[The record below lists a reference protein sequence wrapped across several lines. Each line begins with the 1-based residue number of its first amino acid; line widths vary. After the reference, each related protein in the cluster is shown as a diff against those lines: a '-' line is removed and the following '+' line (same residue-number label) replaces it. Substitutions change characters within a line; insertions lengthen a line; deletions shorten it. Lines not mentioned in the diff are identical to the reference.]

1 MRTRYASVV
10 SVGGVIAAGL
20 VAALVN
26 TQALAGAGGRAE
38 SSLAVTPLVPAS
50 VSPGSDGMAREF
62 SVGKAGTITL
72 GVANGALTVIAIAPQ
87 SGWSV
92 SAMASSVDGSVFVD
106 FVSADTQLQATATL
120 SGSQITV
127 SLAEF
132 PQSIPTSTAAETPP
146 STPPVTPPPVTPPPV
161 TPPAESAPSPPE
173 PSSPATPPPPTQPQS
188 TVRPSS
194 TAPVPTSVPEDD
206 DDSTGDDS
214 DKHRDDDSET
224 RDD

>member
-1 MRTRYASVV
+1 MRTPYASVV

-26 TQALAGAGGRAE
+26 TQALAGAGGRVD

-50 VSPGSDGMAREF
+50 VSPGSDGMAQEF

-106 FVSADTQLQATATL
+106 FVSADIQLQATAML
-120 SGSQITV
+120 SGSQISV

-132 PQSIPTSTAAETPP
+132 PHSVPTSTAAETPP
-146 STPPVTPPPVTPPPV
+146 STPPVTPPPVTPP
-161 TPPAESAPSPPE
+161 AESSPSPPE

-214 DKHRDDDSET
+214 DEHRDDDSET

>member
-92 SAMASSVDGSVFVD
+92 SAMVSSVDGSVFVD

-120 SGSQITV
+120 SGSQISI

-146 STPPVTPPPVTPPPV
+146 STPPVTPPPV